1 MKRAAVFLLFVAS
14 AGCAT
19 NNELRISPE
28 NLAPLVREQAFR
40 DQPELNPATIFKI
53 EEYEVENLRKNLG
66 VQLFLVRYMSAKGEP
81 FNETLMVYHDRK
93 VTPFSRA
100 AGGHGLMSAVMVG
113 DDLYYTFSWGSGIHR
128 SQIGRLSADGAGL
141 TINESGGYE
150 DVDLFVRKD
159 GDGIRVEAGR
169 FVSFNSWEPGR
180 TFGWLRTKG
189 SFLAV
194 IDDKGNEIVSR
205 FDGQQK

>member
-28 NLAPLVREQAFR
+28 NLAPLVRERAFR
-40 DQPELNPATIFKI
+40 DQPELNPETVFKI
-53 EEYEVENLRKNLG
+53 KEYDVENLWEALKIQIL
-66 VQLFLVRYMSAKGEP
+66 LVRYKSPQGES
-81 FNETLMVYHDRK
+81 FNERLLACHDRK
-93 VTPFSRA
+93 LTPFA
-100 AGGHGLMSAVMVG
+100 CALGGHGLMSAVMVG

-150 DVDLFVRKD
+150 DVDLFVHKAD
-159 GDGIRVEAGR
+159 NRVQVEEGR
-169 FVSFNSWEPGR
+169 FIDFNSWESGR
-180 TFGWLRTKG
+180 TFGWLRTQG
-189 SFLAV
+189 VSFTV
-194 IDDKGNEIVSR
+194 IDNAGNEVVSR
-205 FDGQQK
+205 SDGQQK

>member
-28 NLAPLVREQAFR
+28 NLAPFVRERAFR
-40 DQPELNPATIFKI
+40 DQPELNPETVFKI
-53 EEYEVENLRKNLG
+53 KEYDVENLWEALKI
-66 VQLFLVRYMSAKGEP
+66 QLLLVRYKSPQGES
-81 FNETLMVYHDRK
+81 FNERLLACHDRK
-93 VTPFSRA
+93 LTPFACAS
-100 AGGHGLMSAVMVG
+100 GGHGLMSAVMVG
-113 DDLYYTFSWGSGIHR
+113 DELYYTFSWGSGIHR